1 MRQHPNAREAM
12 MRKII
17 RAFIFVPLVIVV
29 VMFAVAN
36 RQVVTLSFDPFDST
50 QPAYALKLPLF
61 ILIFAL
67 IGIGVVFG
75 GMSVWFG
82 QHRWRARAR
91 KAESEVRAQRN
102 ELAERKWPPD
112 DRRALPPA
120 PEPPAPLVFPP
131 AA

>member
-1 MRQHPNAREAM
+1 
-12 MRKII
+12 MRKIV
-17 RAFIFVPLVIVV
+17 RAIVFVSLIIVM

-36 RQVVTLSFDPFDST
+36 RQVVTLSFDPFDPT

-67 IGIGVVFG
+67 VGLGVIIGGVT
-75 GMSVWFG
+75 VWFG
-82 QHRWRARAR
+82 QHKWRVRARR
-91 KAESEVRAQRN
+91 SESEARALRL

-112 DRRALPPA
+112 DQRTLPPA
-120 PEPPAPLVFPP
+120 PEPPAPLIFPP